1 MNGIKLR
8 ISRFSLGDG
17 GAHTARTKT
26 QEFNL
31 CCVPPFFMQ
40 MDEQAQAARHLR
52 KILLGQGYDITYRT
66 IVLED
71 NQKWLLF
78 EIGERQIAIDTASGI
93 WGKAS
98 SAEIWRCMS
107 KTCTTSGALLAAEV
121 LIGD

>member
-1 MNGIKLR
+1 
-8 ISRFSLGDG
+8 
-17 GAHTARTKT
+17 
-26 QEFNL
+26 
-31 CCVPPFFMQ
+31 
-40 MDEQAQAARHLR
+40 MDEQAQAAIHLR

-66 IVLED
+66 IILED

-93 WGKAS
+93 CGKAS

-107 KTCTTSGALLAAEV
+107 KTCTTSEALLAAEA

>member
-1 MNGIKLR
+1 
-8 ISRFSLGDG
+8 
-17 GAHTARTKT
+17 
-26 QEFNL
+26 
-31 CCVPPFFMQ
+31 

-107 KTCTTSGALLAAEV
+107 KTCTTSGAFLAAEV